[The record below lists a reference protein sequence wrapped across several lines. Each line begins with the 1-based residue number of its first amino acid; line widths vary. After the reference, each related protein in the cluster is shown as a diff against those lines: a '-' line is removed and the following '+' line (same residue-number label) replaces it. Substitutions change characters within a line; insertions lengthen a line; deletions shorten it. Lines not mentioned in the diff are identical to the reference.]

1 VLSPYSLPVLLVER
15 LSCANSVFNLQ
26 FDFDKLVLAQIED
39 ETPCIR
45 SQIFSKIRRIFE
57 KLQVTSNA
65 FLETESVAVS
75 KLTFAHYA
83 YQIPKRR
90 FLFPRLGYW
99 QLLWYGLGSFAA

>member
-75 KLTFAHYA
+75 KLC
-83 YQIPKRR
+83 
-90 FLFPRLGYW
+90 
-99 QLLWYGLGSFAA
+99 LLPL